1 MWQTR
6 GSPTSV
12 SSRASVAGTV
22 PPVEERI
29 IELEV
34 KTAYQDKVIAD
45 LDEVLRTFTAR
56 VEELSRELAELK
68 ESVRAEQ
75 STIGPANE
83 KPPHY

>member
-1 MWQTR
+1 MR
-6 GSPTSV
+6 
-12 SSRASVAGTV
+12 
-22 PPVEERI
+22 PVEERI

-34 KTAYQDKVIAD
+34 KIAYQDKLIAD
-45 LDEVLRTFTAR
+45 LDEVLRSFTSR

-68 ESVRAEQ
+68 ESIKADQ